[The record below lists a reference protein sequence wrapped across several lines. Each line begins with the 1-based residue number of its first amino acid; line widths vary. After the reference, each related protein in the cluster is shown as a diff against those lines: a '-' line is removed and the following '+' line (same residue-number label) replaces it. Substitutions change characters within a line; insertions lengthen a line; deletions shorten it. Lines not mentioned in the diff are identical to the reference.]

1 MYKKITLDNLLQAR
15 ERRSKERYKYFL
27 DDNIFIVTLM
37 LNIPGNKKIKKKY
50 INVFKEGMSL
60 LKTKLNYLSVN
71 VIEVKEKFYNTGPEG
86 VFVISKEG
94 LDKNFF
100 KGIKEKLVSLE
111 ETAHIGRLLDYDL
124 YINNKKQLSRKDICL
139 ESRSCFVCDKE
150 AKDCARSQRHD
161 TKEILEVINE
171 SIEKYNFK
179 DN

>member
-1 MYKKITLDNLLQAR
+1 MYKEATLEDLLQAR
-15 ERRSKERYKYFL
+15 ERRSRERHEYFYNS
-27 DDNIFIVTLM
+27 NIIIVTLM
-37 LNIPGNKKIKKKY
+37 LNIPGSKKIKEKY
-50 INVFKEGMSL
+50 INIFREGMNL

-86 VFVISKEG
+86 VFIISKEG
-94 LDKNFF
+94 LDKNYF
-100 KGIKEKLVSLE
+100 KGIKKRLVKLE
-111 ETAHIGRLLDYDL
+111 ETPFIGRLLDYDL
-124 YINNKKQLSRKDICL
+124 YINSKKQLSRKDIYL
-139 ESRSCFVCDKE
+139 ESRSCFVCDKK